1 MPIHAI
7 VTDIEGTTT
16 DIQFVS
22 QVLFP
27 YAAAALPD
35 FIRQQQ
41 HRPDVAEQLQQIR
54 NLLQQ
59 PDAEL
64 ELVISSLLHWIHTDQ
79 KITPL
84 KELQGMVWEAGYQSG
99 QLKGQLYDDV
109 VPALTQWQQQGKALY
124 VYSSGSVAAQRL
136 LFGYSVAGDL
146 TGLFQGYFDTHIGG
160 KKDSASY
167 QRIAA
172 EVGLPAAEILFLSDH
187 PDEILAA
194 QAAGWHC
201 IQLLRDGQSSPLQPQ
216 ARNFSQ
222 VTELLEAL

>member
-1 MPIHAI
+1 MPIQAI

-16 DIQFVS
+16 EIQFVS

-35 FIRQQQ
+35 FIRQNQ
-41 HRPDVAEQLQQIR
+41 HRADVAEQLRQVRHQI
-54 NLLQQ
+54 QQ
-59 PDAEL
+59 PEAEL
-64 ELVISSLLHWIHTDQ
+64 ELVISSLLHWIDTDQ

-84 KELQGMVWEAGYQSG
+84 KELQGLIWARGYQSG
-99 QLKGQLYDDV
+99 QLKGQLYPDV
-109 VPALTQWQQQGKALY
+109 APALKHWQQQGKALY

-136 LFGYSVAGDL
+136 LFGYSVEGDL
-146 TGLFQGYFDTHIGG
+146 TGLFQGYFDTHTGG

-172 EVGLPAAEILFLSDH
+172 ELSLPAAEILFLSDH

-201 IQLLRDGQSSPLQPQ
+201 IQLLRDGQYSALQPQ
-216 ARNFSQ
+216 ATDFIQ
-222 VTELLEAL
+222 VNQLLEAL